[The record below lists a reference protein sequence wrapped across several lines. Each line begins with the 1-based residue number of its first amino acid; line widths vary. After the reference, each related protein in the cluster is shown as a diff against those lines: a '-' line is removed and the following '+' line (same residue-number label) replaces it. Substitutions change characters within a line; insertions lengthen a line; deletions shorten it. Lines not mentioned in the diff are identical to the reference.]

1 MQGNTPSRSDRG
13 RKRIGMLAFPLS
25 FLAAFYIVP
34 LLGVLAVSL
43 LPGGSPGFSAYAALF
58 ESGTFSSIVLRTL
71 RMGLEVAALSLI
83 IGYPYAYLLNR
94 ASGFVRQLL
103 LIAVMMPFFTSVLI
117 RSYAWVAILGTK
129 GLVNKTLMGL
139 GLIDAPLAL
148 VYNEIGALVGMT
160 QVQLPLM
167 ILTLYGSMRRI
178 DLQLLR
184 AAEGLGAHRLISLLR
199 IFLPLSLPGV
209 AAGIGL
215 VFTSTLGFYVT
226 PALLGGASEYMVTQS
241 IYVQLNNLNDFSGAA
256 AQGAV
261 LLVVVVILLTM
272 LRNIVGS
279 TDRHASE
286 PRPSRFA
293 IASGVPERILMKH
306 EALGSMLYFA
316 LRMTG
321 YVVCACAVIFLM
333 ITMVVVI
340 PLGFSAD
347 AYLRFPPSGYS
358 TQWIATYLGDREWLT
373 STWFSIWIS
382 VLGAAVA
389 TFFASIA
396 AFSMITLESA
406 RMRSSLELLFISP
419 MIVPQFVV
427 ALALYFIFI
436 KAGLV
441 GSSIPYVICYGVFA
455 FPYVFLVMQAAFQRF
470 DISVIQAAANLGAKT
485 NTIWRKVVIPILLP
499 SFVSAAGFAFLT
511 AFDDL
516 VVALF
521 FSSAGKYT
529 LPMRMWAD
537 IKNEISPQ
545 IAAVAVVFFAVAITL
560 IATVKLASVISD
572 GARAARRN
580 LSKAPRV
587 DAVAFED
594 TPNHRFGERNAV

>member
-1 MQGNTPSRSDRG
+1 
-13 RKRIGMLAFPLS
+13 MLAFPLT
-25 FLAAFYIVP
+25 FLAMFYIVP
-34 LLGVLAVSL
+34 LVSVVAVSL
-43 LPGGSPGFSAYAALF
+43 MPGGKAGISAYLALF
-58 ESGTFSSIVLRTL
+58 ESGTFLSIVLRTL
-71 RMGLEVAALSLI
+71 RLGLEVAALSLI
-83 IGYPYAYLLNR
+83 IGYPYAYLLNK
-94 ASGFVRQLL
+94 ASGMVRQLL

-117 RSYAWVAILGTK
+117 RSYAWVAILGQK
-129 GLVNKTLMGL
+129 GVVNRTLMGL
-139 GLIDAPLAL
+139 GLIDTPLAL
-148 VYNEIGALVGMT
+148 VYNEVGALIGMT

-178 DLQLLR
+178 DPQLLR
-184 AAEGLGAHRLISLLR
+184 AAEGLGAHRLISLFR
-199 IFLPLSLPGV
+199 IFLPLSMPGI
-209 AAGIGL
+209 AAGFGL

-256 AQGAV
+256 AQATV
-261 LLVVVVILLTM
+261 LLFIVVGLLIL

-279 TDRHASE
+279 NDSQ
-286 PRPSRFA
+286 PRQTRLGRFA
-293 IASGVPERILMKH
+293 PTGGLPERILINH
-306 EALGSMLYFA
+306 EGLGNVLYFV
-316 LRMTG
+316 LRHLG
-321 YVVCACAVIFLM
+321 YLVCACAVVFLM
-333 ITMVVVI
+333 ITMTVVI

-347 AYLRFPPSGYS
+347 AYLRFPPTGYS
-358 TQWIATYLGDREWLT
+358 TRWISTYLGDRDWLM
-373 STWFSIWIS
+373 STWFSLWIS
-382 VLGAAVA
+382 ILGAAVA

-396 AFSMITLESA
+396 AFSMITVERA
-406 RMRSSLELLFISP
+406 RLRQGLELLFVSP

-427 ALALYFIFI
+427 ALALYFMFI

-455 FPYVFLVMQAAFQRF
+455 FPYVFLVIHAAFQRF

-485 NTIWRKVVIPILLP
+485 TAIWRKVVIPILLP

-521 FSSAGKYT
+521 FSNAGKYT

-545 IAAVAVVFFAVAITL
+545 IAAVAVVFFAAAIAF
-560 IATVKLASVISD
+560 IGAVKLASVVPGVIRKAGPRTSKVPPTIVGPVKFED
-572 GARAARRN
+572 GAN
-580 LSKAPRV
+580 LSL
-587 DAVAFED
+587 
-594 TPNHRFGERNAV
+594 GERNAV